1 MKLEISY
8 KNSLIGSL
16 SAGESLALH
25 LNGSK
30 LTEDL
35 IVRAV
40 GGNFTVEDNEQGLT
54 VAFANYTTQDNANG
68 TTVIIS

>member
-1 MKLEISY
+1 MKIEISY

-25 LNGSK
+25 LTDQK

-40 GGNFTVEDNEQGLT
+40 GDATISNFVLADGSTFITSDGNIFNVKEN
-54 VAFANYTTQDNANG
+54 
-68 TTVIIS
+68 